1 MDAAQILDTLVWAAL
16 TLVCL
21 LNFLLIRRVSRD
33 LDALWDYLGRQH
45 RIMANL
51 IAPSEEP
58 RAEKTPKPTVQ
69 AGHFDELLEKLN
81 QQKGRRA

>member
-1 MDAAQILDTLVWAAL
+1 M
-16 TLVCL
+16 

-58 RAEKTPKPTVQ
+58 SPEKTPKPTLQ
-69 AGHFDELLEKLN
+69 AGHFDELLDKLN
-81 QQKGRRA
+81 QQKGRRT

>member
-1 MDAAQILDTLVWAAL
+1 M
-16 TLVCL
+16 

-45 RIMANL
+45 RIMADL

-58 RAEKTPKPTVQ
+58 SAEKTPKPTV
-69 AGHFDELLEKLN
+69 
-81 QQKGRRA
+81 

>member
-1 MDAAQILDTLVWAAL
+1 M
-16 TLVCL
+16 

-33 LDALWDYLGRQH
+33 LDALWGYLGRQH

-58 RAEKTPKPTVQ
+58 SAEKTPKPTLQ
-69 AGHFDELLEKLN
+69 AGHFDELLDKLS
-81 QQKGRRA
+81 QQKGRRT

>member
-45 RIMANL
+45 RLMANL

-58 RAEKTPKPTVQ
+58 RAEKT
-69 AGHFDELLEKLN
+69 
-81 QQKGRRA
+81 

>member
-1 MDAAQILDTLVWAAL
+1 MDAAQILNTLVWAAL

-45 RIMANL
+45 RLMANL
-51 IAPSEEP
+51 IAPSE
-58 RAEKTPKPTVQ
+58 EKTPKPTVQ
-69 AGHFDELLEKLN
+69 AGHFDELLDKLN